1 MRDMFLLLIGEE
13 PLAAQDIWVMVGAA
27 LFFLVSFYMMARND
41 GASVKRAI
49 VEALCVFGAL
59 LVFIIAALAA
69 LAFVYSF
76 PTLFWSAA
84 TLCCTAYGYW
94 AIRYDNGLKSPLFM
108 VLQVIII
115 LFTGSIAFQF
125 LTKGTEAAKE
135 IVFAQYSPWGI
146 CSVVGTVGVMLL
158 IFHLCTVGTKKPA
171 KKGNVSEEK
180 QNN

>member
-1 MRDMFLLLIGEE
+1 MQDILLAFEE
-13 PLAAQDIWVMVGAA
+13 PLTTQDIWAMIGGV
-27 LFFLVSFYMMARND
+27 LFFLAFFYANAREE
-41 GASVKRAI
+41 GLSVNRSIKRTLATAI
-49 VEALCVFGAL
+49 GT
-59 LVFIIAALAA
+59 LVFSIVALAA

-84 TLCCTAYGYW
+84 TLCCTAYGFW
-94 AIRYDNGLKSPLFM
+94 AIRYNNGLKSPLFM
-108 VLQVIII
+108 ALQVIII

-125 LTKGTEAAKE
+125 LTKGTEAARE

-146 CSVVGTVGVMLL
+146 CGVVGTAGVMLL
-158 IFHLCTVGTKKPA
+158 IYYLCTVGTKKPA